1 MPHLKPVGHQSTNWM
16 VRLVLMVA
24 TAAFTSFGT
33 TSPPETSKPATDLH
47 SLPLDDTKLDTA
59 SCIAQ
64 GLHCGQ
70 CDERGGVTTVFCG
83 QDVVVLLQALV
94 AVHCSILQHNI
105 HIYHLTEQSGVVQGS
120 TSFVKAD
127 RRRPEGCAVHHAAG
141 HVLAVALAAGCY
153 MPNRVSY
160 PKPSKIHN
168 FQTAAAV
175 VMTQQGPAKWR
186 GSHLTIMDAGSKTDM
201 VISATDSCSW
211 YAFSAEITG
220 A

>member
-1 MPHLKPVGHQSTNWM
+1 M
-16 VRLVLMVA
+16 
-24 TAAFTSFGT
+24 
-33 TSPPETSKPATDLH
+33 
-47 SLPLDDTKLDTA
+47 
-59 SCIAQ
+59 Q
-64 GLHCGQ
+64 GLHCSVCCFLLRAVGYNLLR
-70 CDERGGVTTVFCG
+70 CTAAYYSTTYTFTS
-83 QDVVVLLQALV
+83 A
-94 AVHCSILQHNI
+94 
-105 HIYHLTEQSGVVQGS
+105 
-120 TSFVKAD
+120 SFVKAD

-168 FQTAAAV
+168 VQAAAV
-175 VMTQQGPAKWR
+175 VMTQQGPAKRR